1 MIDPQQHRNIPCFYH
16 VPKNAG
22 TYTISL
28 MILFFRLLRRD
39 RTTWQS
45 RVSGPSARNI
55 VIHLNNLEIARL
67 IAGDPNDICNQA
79 PIFKRGSE
87 DKTHY
92 TINLSDC
99 SAETFSCLN
108 IFSIVI
114 ESDGFIYHD
123 QIKKSFEKYNLIDFM
138 ILREPIKRVIS
149 FFDYINSDKAKHE
162 PTYGIIPNKF
172 AEYAKSQYTEDSWL
186 IRQFANVD
194 NSKGITLENY
204 NTALNILKKFK
215 SCDIKDT
222 DSFVRN
228 IFKESLN
235 LKLTQQDMQAKG
247 WSTIRNSKSE
257 NPTIIDEESR
267 KILQQRMKYDIDLYN
282 KLLSC

>member
-1 MIDPQQHRNIPCFYH
+1 
-16 VPKNAG
+16 
-22 TYTISL
+22 
-28 MILFFRLLRRD
+28 
-39 RTTWQS
+39 
-45 RVSGPSARNI
+45 
-55 VIHLNNLEIARL
+55 
-67 IAGDPNDICNQA
+67 
-79 PIFKRGSE
+79 
-87 DKTHY
+87 
-92 TINLSDC
+92 
-99 SAETFSCLN
+99 
-108 IFSIVI
+108 
-114 ESDGFIYHD
+114 
-123 QIKKSFEKYNLIDFM
+123 M